1 MQWKLLRHWLII
13 ISMENKTPLSPH
25 IQIYKW
31 HISSLVSISHRIT
44 GIINIIA
51 ITFICLLASLLVFG
65 ESNYKFINLFLSSLI
80 GKFLIL
86 GLTWSFSFQIL
97 SEIRHL
103 IMDLGYGFELRMTKI
118 TGLIVIF
125 GSIILTVVFY
135 LMGRNFFWND

>member
-1 MQWKLLRHWLII
+1 
-13 ISMENKTPLSPH
+13 MENKEPLSPH

-65 ESNYKFINLFLSSLI
+65 QNSYEMINLFLISII
-80 GKFLIL
+80 GKFFIL
-86 GLTWSFSFQIL
+86 GITWSFCFQVL

-103 IMDLGYGFELRMTKI
+103 IMDLGYGFELKTTKI

-125 GSIILTVVFY
+125 GSVLLTVIFF
-135 LMGRNFFWND
+135 LIGKNFL